1 MNDRGSSLVLAIG
14 AVAMAGA
21 LVAGAAVAVSSAVR
35 TDVALREGRNRRL
48 AVEGVLRQAVAGMG
62 RLDAPCTMTPMV
74 GVLNEVIVLV
84 DPSQS
89 CRLVADVDGVHL
101 DRRLR
106 LRACVADLD
115 AALVGTGGG
124 GGGGGEGPWPMD
136 ELPSVDDAGC
146 AGSPAVE
153 ATIELMDTGI
163 ETSSR
168 QVIVRSWVEVAP

>member
-1 MNDRGSSLVLAIG
+1 MTDRGSSLVLAIG

-48 AVEGVLRQAVAGMG
+48 AVEGVLRQAVAGVG
-62 RLDAPCTMTPMV
+62 RLDAPCTMTPLV
-74 GVLNEVIVLV
+74 GVLNEVMVLV

-101 DRRLR
+101 DRRMR

-115 AALVGTGGG
+115 AAQIESGGSD
-124 GGGGGEGPWPMD
+124 GPWPID
-136 ELPSVDDAGC
+136 ELPPTVALAGC
-146 AGSPAVE
+146 AGSPAIE
-153 ATIELMDTGI
+153 ATVELVDTDVA
-163 ETSSR
+163 EPPR
-168 QVIVRSWVEVAP
+168 RAVVRSWVEVTP

>member
-48 AVEGVLRQAVAGMG
+48 AVEGVLRQAVTGMG
-62 RLDAPCTMTPMV
+62 HLDAPCTMTPMI

-115 AALVGTGGG
+115 AAQIDSGRGD
-124 GGGGGEGPWPMD
+124 GPWPID
-136 ELPSVDDAGC
+136 ELTPVVDAGC

-153 ATIELMDTGI
+153 ATIELMGTGI

>member
-1 MNDRGSSLVLAIG
+1 MLAIG

-35 TDVALREGRNRRL
+35 TDAALREGRNRRL

-62 RLDAPCTMTPMV
+62 RLNAPCTMTPMV

-106 LRACVADLD
+106 LRACVADVD
-115 AALVGTGGG
+115 AALVGAGGG
-124 GGGGGEGPWPMD
+124 GGSGGEGPWPID
-136 ELPSVDDAGC
+136 ELPSAVALAGC

-163 ETSSR
+163 ESSSR